1 MQQTELGQED
11 VRCEIGVRAAGVEP
25 AALGHVHAQR
35 DVEEQQRDGGNGG
48 GDEQQERVEPQQGRT
63 ELDSTAGHIELGRV
77 DEQVLQDGEWQQQ
90 ECGGGG
96 GDEEHEEQEQL
107 SSGAEVR
114 GHAGEAETVRRSTLK
129 ARSNGGAPQGALERR
144 LDAGTFLG
152 GAPLWNVSRG
162 GIMRR
167 GKRGLVGFLGGLR
180 VEGV

>member
-1 MQQTELGQED
+1 MVMEVATSTRNGSSVSRAGESRTAQLG
-11 VRCEIGVRAAGVEP
+11 I
-25 AALGHVHAQR
+25 
-35 DVEEQQRDGGNGG
+35 
-48 GDEQQERVEPQQGRT
+48 
-63 ELDSTAGHIELGRV
+63 SSS
-77 DEQVLQDGEWQQQ
+77 GEWQQQ

-167 GKRGLVGFLGGLR
+167 GTRGLVGFLGGLG

>member
-96 GDEEHEEQEQL
+96 GDEEHEEHEEQEQR
-107 SSGAEVR
+107 SSTEGMWRAD
-114 GHAGEAETVRRSTLK
+114 
-129 ARSNGGAPQGALERR
+129 GGTTDRHLMFQGGVL
-144 LDAGTFLG
+144 
-152 GAPLWNVSRG
+152 
-162 GIMRR
+162 RR
-167 GKRGLVGFLGGLR
+167 GCFF
-180 VEGV
+180 